1 MNAEVCVCL
10 APVCGSDA
18 RLLVLGSMPGRIS
31 IQKAQYYAHPK
42 NAFWPLLYGYFGQT
56 PEEDYEKRLAFALA
70 HGVAL
75 WDSAAACVRKGSLDA
90 AMRDVQINDFEAI
103 FAACPKLRAVACNGA
118 KSYAMFMKS
127 PYADRLPVL
136 KMPSTSPA
144 HAAMCRE
151 EKAARWAMAFEL
163 LKKE

>member
-1 MNAEVCVCL
+1 MRAENCACL
-10 APVCGSDA
+10 SPVFRSDA
-18 RLLVLGSMPGRIS
+18 RLLVLGSMPGRVS
-31 IQKAQYYAHPK
+31 LERAQYYAHAQ
-42 NAFWPLLYGYFGQT
+42 NAFWPLLYGYFGKT
-56 PEEDYEKRLAFALA
+56 PDADYESRLAFAVT

-75 WDSAAACVRKGSLDA
+75 WDSAAACVRAGSLDT
-90 AMRDVQINDFEAI
+90 AMRAVQINNFEAI

-118 KSYAMFMKS
+118 KACALFMKS
-127 PYADRLPVL
+127 PCAGRLPVL

-151 EKAARWAMAFEL
+151 EKAAQWVQAFEL